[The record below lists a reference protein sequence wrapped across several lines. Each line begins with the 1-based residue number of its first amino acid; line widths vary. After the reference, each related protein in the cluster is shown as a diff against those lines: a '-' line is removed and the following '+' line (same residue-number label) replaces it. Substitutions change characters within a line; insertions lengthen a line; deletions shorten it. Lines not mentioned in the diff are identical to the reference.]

1 MQNETGQ
8 HFRTRDL
15 DGDAEKIRTRAYQV
29 ISKENAKR
37 SLRERLSMWLALI
50 SILLLLA
57 WLFGA
62 I

>member
-1 MQNETGQ
+1 MQKETEQ

-15 DGDAEKIRTRAYQV
+15 DGDAEKIRTGAYQV
-29 ISKENAKR
+29 ISKEDAKR
-37 SLRERLSMWLALI
+37 AFQERLWLWLALV
-50 SILLLLA
+50 SILVLLA

>member
-1 MQNETGQ
+1 MQNETEQ

-29 ISKENAKR
+29 ISKKDAKR
-37 SLRERLSMWLALI
+37 GLREQLWLALV
-50 SILLLLA
+50 STLVLLA